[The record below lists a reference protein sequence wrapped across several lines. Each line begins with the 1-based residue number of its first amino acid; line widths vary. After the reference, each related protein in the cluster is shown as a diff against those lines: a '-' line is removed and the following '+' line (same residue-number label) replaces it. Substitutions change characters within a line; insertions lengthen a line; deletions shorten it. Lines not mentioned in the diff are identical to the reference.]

1 MALDAGSVFA
11 VLGGKFNPA
20 GFAQFDAAMKKSSAS
35 ATAAEASIV
44 RSSGR
49 SAGAMTMLG
58 TAAKTG
64 AAVGIVAVGYAMVK
78 SVESAAK
85 FDSAMRNV
93 NSIARLSETQ
103 YKSLSKS
110 VLELSGKTAQAPITL
125 AKGMYDL
132 VSSGFDAKESLLIL
146 ESSAKAASA
155 GLTTAE
161 VATGAVAAVLNAY
174 KRPATD
180 AAQVSDDLFQ
190 TVNLGVLSFDA
201 LASSIG
207 DVLPFAQAV
216 GVPLK
221 QVGAAVATLTKAGI
235 SAPEAMTR
243 IKGALSAL
251 ISPSNAMKDSF
262 QKLGVASGEEL
273 IKKTG
278 SLQGALQALTGTV
291 GNNKSEVA
299 KLFPD
304 IRGLSAALLTT
315 GQNAKSANVD
325 LAAFGDTT
333 GATDRVLEEQKKGVD
348 YQVKLIKS
356 QLSQLGVQIGGFLLP
371 GLTMLLSN
379 TTATLSAMRGD
390 FSGFG
395 LGVLG
400 TVRAIVSGIGTA
412 ASVMRLVPGPIGD
425 AWAKVGDAAKGTVG
439 DIDRATATIRARE
452 LKLKLGADPAGAI
465 KAIKAV
471 QNSKIAPK
479 VAKILGDKKDADS
492 KIKALIALGIPKKT
506 ARVLAETGSANAA
519 LRQTQQEIAKIVSKT
534 ITIAVNQQFN
544 PKASG
549 AAAGMAQTALV
560 GEGGGPEWIVD
571 RATGKARRVSGAQ
584 LANLNENEYVIP
596 TESKY
601 RPQALGLLS
610 MLAADLGVAG
620 FARGRQA
627 ARRPPPPRPPA
638 ASAAAKKETPQQ
650 KAEKKRKEDAAKR
663 RRELNALLGDGKNA
677 YALHPSDWFDTEIDK
692 LTTRAGKKH
701 KVKGKSVPTSDAERA
716 KKELVKIKAAKKRAL
731 EYTKKIDAAT
741 READIQTSEMQRLA
755 NLEEPTAD
763 NQKEFAGH
771 YGIRKAKLNEAVRL
785 LTLAM
790 NVPGAGGEWL
800 QTIRAQAAA
809 LGADV
814 TAMKTNPADIVAD
827 AEEAKKAAAGTPDA
841 ETTYT
846 AAEQTALDNAA
857 NAVALAQLNTPDD
870 ITDDKVAIGG
880 QIVALQAAFN
890 AASSNAGRGRGGIP
904 AVTQIANDLRGA
916 QEQLAGLTPTTP
928 GITPDQQAQAD
939 QVARQQTM
947 AAQSAAIDRLVG
959 ATMGGSPTLVFQSYV
974 PPSPTE
980 ARRLADYTVGGIG
993 YQGATQSSKDSVGI

>member
-103 YKSLSKS
+103 YKNLSKS

-315 GQNAKSANVD
+315 GENAKSANVD
-325 LAAFGDTT
+325 LAAFGNTT

-348 YQVKLIKS
+348 YQVKLITA

-390 FSGFG
+390 FTGFG

-425 AWAKVGDAAKGTVG
+425 AWAKVGDAAKGTIG
-439 DIDRATATIRARE
+439 DIDKATATIRARE
-452 LKLKLGADPAGAI
+452 MKLKLGADPAGAI

-519 LRQTQQEIAKIVSKT
+519 LRKTQQEIAKIVSKT

-571 RATGKARRVSGAQ
+571 RATGKARKVTGAQ

-610 MLAADLGVAG
+610 MLAADLGVQG
-620 FARGRQA
+620 FAPGKA
-627 ARRPPPPRPPA
+627 AKKKL
-638 ASAAAKKETPQQ
+638 AAAKK
-650 KAEKKRKEDAAKR
+650 RKYAYQ
-663 RRELNALLGDGKNA
+663 DGRIQSA
-677 YALHPSDWFDTEIDK
+677 S
-692 LTTRAGKKH
+692 
-701 KVKGKSVPTSDAERA
+701 
-716 KKELVKIKAAKKRAL
+716 
-731 EYTKKIDAAT
+731 DAAT
-741 READIQTSEMQRLA
+741 LYQTRMNTAETSGNATLYEGNKKALADALKLELNRIISAVNLKGKLKPTGARLTMLKQNQADVEGLIAA
-755 NLEEPTAD
+755 NNA
-763 NQKEFAGH
+763 
-771 YGIRKAKLNEAVRL
+771 AKF
-785 LTLAM
+785 
-790 NVPGAGGEWL
+790 PS
-800 QTIRAQAAA
+800 AA
-809 LGADV
+809 LAD
-814 TAMKTNPADIVAD
+814 
-827 AEEAKKAAAGTPDA
+827 
-841 ETTYT
+841 ETTYS
-846 AAEQTALDNAA
+846 AIEQGQLDELGRQL
-857 NAVALAQLNTPDD
+857 ALAELTPE
-870 ITDDKVAIGG
+870 ITDDQGVLDAKQKYLAGILTGAG
-880 QIVALQAAFN
+880 MG
-890 AASSNAGRGRGGIP
+890 AGRGGVT
-904 AVTQIANDLRGA
+904 AVTQIAGDLKSTRD
-916 QEQLAGLTPTTP
+916 QLAGLAGGTSSAPDIGTP
-928 GITPDQQAQAD
+928 GISADQQAQAD
-939 QVARQQTM
+939 QTARNQTM

>member
-20 GFAQFDAAMKKSSAS
+20 GFAQFDAAMKKSTASAS
-35 ATAAEASIV
+35 AAEASIV

-78 SVESAAK
+78 SVQSAAK

-174 KRPATD
+174 KRPAAD
-180 AAQVSDDLFQ
+180 AAEVSDDLFQ

-251 ISPSNAMKDSF
+251 ISPSTAMKEAF
-262 QKLGVASGEEL
+262 NKLGVASGEEL
-273 IKKTG
+273 ISKTG

-291 GNNKSEVA
+291 GNNKSAVA

-333 GATDRVLEEQKKGVD
+333 GATDRVLAEQKKGVD

-356 QLSQLGVQIGGFLLP
+356 QLSQLGVQIGGALLP

-452 LKLKLGADPAGAI
+452 MKLKVGADPTEAI

-479 VAKILGDKKDADS
+479 VAKILGEKKDADS

-506 ARVLAETGSANAA
+506 ARVLAETGSAEAA
-519 LRQTQQEIAKIVSKT
+519 LARVRRDLANISSKT
-534 ITIAVNQQFN
+534 VTLTVNKVGDAVGNLFSG
-544 PKASG
+544 KASG
-549 AAAGMAQTALV
+549 AMAGTAQTAIV

-571 RATGKARRVSGAQ
+571 RSTGKARKVTGAQ
-584 LANLNENEYVIP
+584 MANLNENEYVIP
-596 TESKY
+596 TESRY

-620 FARGRQA
+620 FAKGKKPKPKPKPA
-627 ARRPPPPRPPA
+627 PPRQVGRPSGQTLVGKDKRYIPERVFA
-638 ASAAAKKETPQQ
+638 AHDLSWFETEISKRDAIKNQKKGNKLTAKAL
-650 KAEKKRKEDAAKR
+650 KARKELADLKKQQSEAKGY
-663 RRELNALLGDGKNA
+663 LNSINRLQAD
-677 YALHPSDWFDTEIDK
+677 
-692 LTTRAGKKH
+692 
-701 KVKGKSVPTSDAERA
+701 
-716 KKELVKIKAAKKRAL
+716 
-731 EYTKKIDAAT
+731 
-741 READIQTSEMQRLA
+741 ADIDRDLMTAADNRDDQAGYNSAFNHRKTTLGSLQGKLKTAYDLALKYAPNSTWTQSLKGQLAALGVSLSEMPA
-755 NLEEPTAD
+755 NAE
-763 NQKEFAGH
+763 
-771 YGIRKAKLNEAVRL
+771 
-785 LTLAM
+785 
-790 NVPGAGGEWL
+790 
-800 QTIRAQAAA
+800 TITPEQAAA
-809 LGADV
+809 A
-814 TAMKTNPADIVAD
+814 
-827 AEEAKKAAAGTPDA
+827 A
-841 ETTYT
+841 ETTFSVSEQ
-846 AAEQTALDNAA
+846 AQLDEFGRQIAMAELTPQLTDDQA
-857 NAVALAQLNTPDD
+857 ALAGKESLLSTILSGAGN
-870 ITDDKVAIGG
+870 G
-880 QIVALQAAFN
+880 
-890 AASSNAGRGRGGIP
+890 AGRGGVT
-904 AVTQIANDLRGA
+904 AVTQIASELKSTRDQIAG
-916 QEQLAGLTPTTP
+916 LAGGTSSAPS

-939 QVARQQTM
+939 QASRNQTM

-959 ATMGGSPTLVFQSYV
+959 ATLGGSPTLVFQSYV

>member
-20 GFAQFDAAMKKSSAS
+20 GFAQFDAAMKKSTASAS
-35 ATAAEASIV
+35 AAEASIV

-78 SVESAAK
+78 SVQSAAK

-174 KRPATD
+174 KRPAAD
-180 AAQVSDDLFQ
+180 AAEVSDDLFQ

-251 ISPSNAMKDSF
+251 ISPSTAMKEAF
-262 QKLGVASGEEL
+262 NKLGVASGEEL
-273 IKKTG
+273 ISKTG

-291 GNNKSEVA
+291 GNNKSAVA

-348 YQVKLIKS
+348 YQVQLIKA
-356 QLSQLGVQIGGFLLP
+356 QLSQLGVQIGGALLP

-425 AWAKVGDAAKGTVG
+425 AWAKVGDAAKGTIG

-452 LKLKLGADPAGAI
+452 MKLKVGADPTEAI

-519 LRQTQQEIAKIVSKT
+519 LRKTQQEIAKIVSKT

-571 RATGKARRVSGAQ
+571 RSTGKARRVTGAQ
-584 LANLNENEYVIP
+584 MANLNANEYVIP

-601 RPQALGLLS
+601 RPQALSLLS

-620 FARGRQA
+620 FAKGKA
-627 ARRPPPPRPPA
+627 APKKPA
-638 ASAAAKKETPQQ
+638 PKPKPAPLQVGKPKGQTLTSTTGKGNKKVSRYIPERVFAAHDLSWFETEISKRDAIKNQKKGNKLTAKALKARKELADLKKQQSAAKGY
-650 KAEKKRKEDAAKR
+650 
-663 RRELNALLGDGKNA
+663 LNSINRLQAD
-677 YALHPSDWFDTEIDK
+677 
-692 LTTRAGKKH
+692 
-701 KVKGKSVPTSDAERA
+701 
-716 KKELVKIKAAKKRAL
+716 
-731 EYTKKIDAAT
+731 
-741 READIQTSEMQRLA
+741 ADIDRDLMTAADNKDDQAGYNSAFDHRKTTLGNLQGKLKTAYDLALKYAPNSTWTQSLKGQLAALGVSLSEMPA
-755 NLEEPTAD
+755 SPE
-763 NQKEFAGH
+763 
-771 YGIRKAKLNEAVRL
+771 
-785 LTLAM
+785 
-790 NVPGAGGEWL
+790 
-800 QTIRAQAAA
+800 TITPEQAAA
-809 LGADV
+809 A
-814 TAMKTNPADIVAD
+814 
-827 AEEAKKAAAGTPDA
+827 A
-841 ETTYT
+841 ETTFSVSEQ
-846 AAEQTALDNAA
+846 AQLDEFARQIAMAELTPELTDDQA
-857 NAVALAQLNTPDD
+857 ALAQKESL
-870 ITDDKVAIGG
+870 
-880 QIVALQAAFN
+880 L
-890 AASSNAGRGRGGIP
+890 SSILSGAGMGAGRGGVT
-904 AVTQIANDLRGA
+904 AVTQIAGELKSTRDQIAG
-916 QEQLAGLTPTTP
+916 LAGGTSTTP
-928 GITPDQQAQAD
+928 GITADQQAQAD
-939 QVARQQTM
+939 QAARNQTM

>member
-20 GFAQFDAAMKKSSAS
+20 GFAQFDAAMKKSTASAS
-35 ATAAEASIV
+35 AAEASIV

-78 SVESAAK
+78 SVQSAAK

-174 KRPATD
+174 KRPAAD
-180 AAQVSDDLFQ
+180 AAEVSDDLFQ

-251 ISPSNAMKDSF
+251 ISPSTAMKEAF
-262 QKLGVASGEEL
+262 NKLGVASGEEL
-273 IKKTG
+273 ISKTG

-291 GNNKSEVA
+291 GNNKSAVA

-333 GATDRVLEEQKKGVD
+333 GATDRVLAEQKKGVD

-356 QLSQLGVQIGGFLLP
+356 QLSQLGVQIGGALLP

-412 ASVMRLVPGPIGD
+412 ASVMRLGPGPIGD
-425 AWAKVGDAAKGTVG
+425 AWAKVGDAAKGTIG

-452 LKLKLGADPAGAI
+452 MKLKVGADPTEAI

-479 VAKILGDKKDADS
+479 VAKILGEKKDADS

-506 ARVLAETGSANAA
+506 ARVLAETGSAEAA
-519 LRQTQQEIAKIVSKT
+519 LARVRRDLANISSKT
-534 ITIAVNQQFN
+534 VTLTVNKVGDAVGNLFSG
-544 PKASG
+544 KASG
-549 AAAGMAQTALV
+549 AMAGTAQTAIV

-571 RATGKARRVSGAQ
+571 RSTGKARKVTGAQ
-584 LANLNENEYVIP
+584 MANLNENEYVIP
-596 TESKY
+596 TESRY

-620 FARGRQA
+620 FAKGKKPKPKPKPA
-627 ARRPPPPRPPA
+627 PPRQVGRPSGQTLVGKDKRYIPERVFA
-638 ASAAAKKETPQQ
+638 AHDLSWFETEISKRDAIKNQKKGNKLTAKAL
-650 KAEKKRKEDAAKR
+650 KARKELADLKKQQSEAKGY
-663 RRELNALLGDGKNA
+663 LNSINRLQAD
-677 YALHPSDWFDTEIDK
+677 
-692 LTTRAGKKH
+692 
-701 KVKGKSVPTSDAERA
+701 
-716 KKELVKIKAAKKRAL
+716 
-731 EYTKKIDAAT
+731 
-741 READIQTSEMQRLA
+741 ADIDRDLMTAADNRDDQAGYNSAFNHRKTTLGSLQGKLKTAYDLALKYAPNSTWTQSLKGQLAALGVSLSEMPA
-755 NLEEPTAD
+755 NAE
-763 NQKEFAGH
+763 
-771 YGIRKAKLNEAVRL
+771 
-785 LTLAM
+785 
-790 NVPGAGGEWL
+790 
-800 QTIRAQAAA
+800 TITPEQAAA
-809 LGADV
+809 A
-814 TAMKTNPADIVAD
+814 
-827 AEEAKKAAAGTPDA
+827 A
-841 ETTYT
+841 ETTFSVSEQ
-846 AAEQTALDNAA
+846 AQLDEFGRQIAMAELTPQLTDDQA
-857 NAVALAQLNTPDD
+857 ALAGKESLLSTILSGAGN
-870 ITDDKVAIGG
+870 G
-880 QIVALQAAFN
+880 
-890 AASSNAGRGRGGIP
+890 AGRGGVT
-904 AVTQIANDLRGA
+904 AVTQIASELKSTRDQIAG
-916 QEQLAGLTPTTP
+916 LAGGTSSAPS

-939 QVARQQTM
+939 QASRNQTM

-959 ATMGGSPTLVFQSYV
+959 ATLGGSPTLVFQSYV

>member
-174 KRPATD
+174 KRPAAD
-180 AAQVSDDLFQ
+180 AAEVSDDLFQ

-251 ISPSNAMKDSF
+251 ISPSTAMKEAF
-262 QKLGVASGEEL
+262 NKLGVASGEEL
-273 IKKTG
+273 ISKTG

-291 GNNKSEVA
+291 GNNKSAVA

-348 YQVKLIKS
+348 YQVQLIKA
-356 QLSQLGVQIGGFLLP
+356 QLSQLGVQIGGALLP

-425 AWAKVGDAAKGTVG
+425 AWAKVGDAAKGTIG

-452 LKLKLGADPAGAI
+452 MKLKVGADPTEAI

-519 LRQTQQEIAKIVSKT
+519 LRKTQQEIAKIVSKT

-571 RATGKARRVSGAQ
+571 RSTGKARRVTGAQ
-584 LANLNENEYVIP
+584 MANLNANEYVIP

-601 RPQALGLLS
+601 RPQALSLLS

-620 FARGRQA
+620 FAKGKA
-627 ARRPPPPRPPA
+627 APKKPA
-638 ASAAAKKETPQQ
+638 PKPKPAPLQVGKPKGQTLTSTTGKGNKKVSRYIPERVFAAHDLSWFETEISKRDAIKNQKKGNKLTAKALKARKELADLKKQQSAAKGY
-650 KAEKKRKEDAAKR
+650 
-663 RRELNALLGDGKNA
+663 LNSINRLQAD
-677 YALHPSDWFDTEIDK
+677 
-692 LTTRAGKKH
+692 
-701 KVKGKSVPTSDAERA
+701 
-716 KKELVKIKAAKKRAL
+716 
-731 EYTKKIDAAT
+731 
-741 READIQTSEMQRLA
+741 ADIDRDLMTAADNKDDQAGYNSAFDHRKTTLGNLQGKLKTAYDLALKYAPNSTWTQSLKGQLAALGVSLSEMPA
-755 NLEEPTAD
+755 SPE
-763 NQKEFAGH
+763 
-771 YGIRKAKLNEAVRL
+771 
-785 LTLAM
+785 
-790 NVPGAGGEWL
+790 
-800 QTIRAQAAA
+800 TITPEQAAA
-809 LGADV
+809 A
-814 TAMKTNPADIVAD
+814 
-827 AEEAKKAAAGTPDA
+827 A
-841 ETTYT
+841 ETTFSVSEQ
-846 AAEQTALDNAA
+846 AQLDEFARQIAMAELTPELTDDQA
-857 NAVALAQLNTPDD
+857 ALAQKESL
-870 ITDDKVAIGG
+870 
-880 QIVALQAAFN
+880 L
-890 AASSNAGRGRGGIP
+890 SSILSGAGMGAGRGGVT
-904 AVTQIANDLRGA
+904 AVTQIAGELKSTRDQIAG
-916 QEQLAGLTPTTP
+916 LAGGTSTTP
-928 GITPDQQAQAD
+928 GITADQQAQAD
-939 QVARQQTM
+939 QAARNQTM

>member
-103 YKSLSKS
+103 YKNLSKS

-174 KRPATD
+174 KRPAAD
-180 AAQVSDDLFQ
+180 AAEVSDDLFQ

-325 LAAFGDTT
+325 LAAFGNTT

-425 AWAKVGDAAKGTVG
+425 AWAKVGDAAKGTIG
-439 DIDRATATIRARE
+439 DIDKATATIRARE
-452 LKLKLGADPAGAI
+452 MKLKLGADPAGAI

-471 QNSKIAPK
+471 QNSEIAPK

-519 LRQTQQEIAKIVSKT
+519 LRKTQQEIAKIVSKT

-571 RATGKARRVSGAQ
+571 RATGKARKVTGAQ
-584 LANLNENEYVIP
+584 MANLNENEYVIP

-610 MLAADLGVAG
+610 MLAADLGVQG
-620 FARGRQA
+620 FAPGKA
-627 ARRPPPPRPPA
+627 AKKKL
-638 ASAAAKKETPQQ
+638 AAAKK
-650 KAEKKRKEDAAKR
+650 RKYAYQ
-663 RRELNALLGDGKNA
+663 DGRIQSA
-677 YALHPSDWFDTEIDK
+677 S
-692 LTTRAGKKH
+692 
-701 KVKGKSVPTSDAERA
+701 
-716 KKELVKIKAAKKRAL
+716 
-731 EYTKKIDAAT
+731 DAAT
-741 READIQTSEMQRLA
+741 LYQTRMNTAETSGNATLYEGNKKALADALKLELNRIISAVNLKGKLKPTGARLTMLKQ
-755 NLEEPTAD
+755 NQAD
-763 NQKEFAGH
+763 VEGLIATNNA
-771 YGIRKAKLNEAVRL
+771 AKF
-785 LTLAM
+785 
-790 NVPGAGGEWL
+790 PS
-800 QTIRAQAAA
+800 AA
-809 LGADV
+809 LTD
-814 TAMKTNPADIVAD
+814 
-827 AEEAKKAAAGTPDA
+827 
-841 ETTYT
+841 ETTYSSDEQKQLDELGRQL
-846 AAEQTALDNAA
+846 AMAELT
-857 NAVALAQLNTPDD
+857 TE
-870 ITDDKVAIGG
+870 ITDDQGV
-880 QIVALQAAFN
+880 LAAKEKYLAGILN
-890 AASSNAGRGRGGIP
+890 GAGMGAGRGGVT
-904 AVTQIANDLRGA
+904 AVTQIAGDLKSTRD
-916 QEQLAGLTPTTP
+916 QLAGLTPTTP

-939 QVARQQTM
+939 QTARNQTM

-959 ATMGGSPTLVFQSYV
+959 ATLGGSPTLVFQSYV

>member
-110 VLELSGKTAQAPITL
+110 VLELSGKTAQAPIKL

-174 KRPATD
+174 KRPAAD
-180 AAQVSDDLFQ
+180 AAEVSDDLFT
-190 TVNLGVLSFDA
+190 TVDKGVLSFES

-291 GNNKSEVA
+291 GNNKSAVA

-325 LAAFGDTT
+325 LAAFGNTT

-425 AWAKVGDAAKGTVG
+425 AWAKVGDAAKGTIG

-452 LKLKLGADPAGAI
+452 MKLKVGADPTEAI

-519 LRQTQQEIAKIVSKT
+519 LRKTQQEIAKIVSKT
-534 ITIAVNQQFN
+534 ITIAVRQSL
-544 PKASG
+544 PAKASG
-549 AAAGMAQTALV
+549 AMAGTAQAAVV

-571 RATGKARRVSGAQ
+571 RATGKARKVSGAQ
-584 LANLNENEYVIP
+584 LASLNENEYVIP

-620 FARGRQA
+620 FAKGNKPKPKPKPAPRQVGKPKGQTLVGKDKRYIPERVFA
-627 ARRPPPPRPPA
+627 AHDLSWFETEISKRDAIKNQKKGNKLTAKALKARKELADLKKQQSEAKGYLNSINRLQADADIDRDLMTAADNKDDQTGYNSAFNHRKATLGTLQGKLKTAYDLALKYAPNSTWTQSLKGQLAALGVSLSEMPA
-638 ASAAAKKETPQQ
+638 NPETITP
-650 KAEKKRKEDAAKR
+650 EDAA
-663 RRELNALLGDGKNA
+663 
-677 YALHPSDWFDTEIDK
+677 
-692 LTTRAGKKH
+692 
-701 KVKGKSVPTSDAERA
+701 
-716 KKELVKIKAAKKRAL
+716 AA
-731 EYTKKIDAAT
+731 
-741 READIQTSEMQRLA
+741 
-755 NLEEPTAD
+755 
-763 NQKEFAGH
+763 
-771 YGIRKAKLNEAVRL
+771 
-785 LTLAM
+785 
-790 NVPGAGGEWL
+790 
-800 QTIRAQAAA
+800 
-809 LGADV
+809 
-814 TAMKTNPADIVAD
+814 
-827 AEEAKKAAAGTPDA
+827 A
-841 ETTYT
+841 ETTFSVSEQ
-846 AAEQTALDNAA
+846 AQLDEFGRQIAMAELTPQLTDDQA
-857 NAVALAQLNTPDD
+857 ALAGKESLLSTILSGAGN
-870 ITDDKVAIGG
+870 G
-880 QIVALQAAFN
+880 
-890 AASSNAGRGRGGIP
+890 AGRGGVT
-904 AVTQIANDLRGA
+904 AVTQIASELKSTRDQIAG
-916 QEQLAGLTPTTP
+916 LAGGTSSAPS

-939 QVARQQTM
+939 QASRNQTM

-993 YQGATQSSKDSVGI
+993 YQGGTQSSKDSVGI

>member
-174 KRPATD
+174 KRPAAD
-180 AAQVSDDLFQ
+180 AAEVSDDLFQ

-251 ISPSNAMKDSF
+251 ISPSTAMKEAF
-262 QKLGVASGEEL
+262 NKLGVASGEEL
-273 IKKTG
+273 ISKTG

-291 GNNKSEVA
+291 GNNKSAVA

-333 GATDRVLEEQKKGVD
+333 GATDRVLAEQKKGVD

-356 QLSQLGVQIGGFLLP
+356 QLSQLGVQIGGALLP

-425 AWAKVGDAAKGTVG
+425 AWAKVGDAAKGTIG

-452 LKLKLGADPAGAI
+452 MKLKVGADPTEAI

-479 VAKILGDKKDADS
+479 VAKILGEKKDADS

-506 ARVLAETGSANAA
+506 ARVLAETGSAEAA
-519 LRQTQQEIAKIVSKT
+519 LARVRRDLANISSKT
-534 ITIAVNQQFN
+534 VTLTVNKVGDAVGNLFSG
-544 PKASG
+544 KASG
-549 AAAGMAQTALV
+549 AMAGTAQTAIV

-571 RATGKARRVSGAQ
+571 RSTGKARKVTGAQ
-584 LANLNENEYVIP
+584 MANLNENEYVIP
-596 TESKY
+596 TESRY

-620 FARGRQA
+620 FAKGKKPKPKPKPA
-627 ARRPPPPRPPA
+627 PPRQVGRPSGQTLVGKDKRYIPERVFA
-638 ASAAAKKETPQQ
+638 AHDLSWFETEISKRDAIKNQKKGNKLTAKAL
-650 KAEKKRKEDAAKR
+650 KARKELADLKKQQSEAKGY
-663 RRELNALLGDGKNA
+663 LNSINRLQAD
-677 YALHPSDWFDTEIDK
+677 
-692 LTTRAGKKH
+692 
-701 KVKGKSVPTSDAERA
+701 
-716 KKELVKIKAAKKRAL
+716 
-731 EYTKKIDAAT
+731 
-741 READIQTSEMQRLA
+741 ADIDRDLMTAADNRDDQAGYNSAFNHRKTTLGSLQGKLKTAYDLALKYAPNSTWTQSLKGQLAALGVSLSEMPA
-755 NLEEPTAD
+755 NAE
-763 NQKEFAGH
+763 
-771 YGIRKAKLNEAVRL
+771 
-785 LTLAM
+785 
-790 NVPGAGGEWL
+790 
-800 QTIRAQAAA
+800 TITPEQAAA
-809 LGADV
+809 A
-814 TAMKTNPADIVAD
+814 
-827 AEEAKKAAAGTPDA
+827 A
-841 ETTYT
+841 ETTFSVSEQ
-846 AAEQTALDNAA
+846 AQLDEFGRQIAMAELTPQLTDDQA
-857 NAVALAQLNTPDD
+857 ALAGKESLLSTILSGAGN
-870 ITDDKVAIGG
+870 G
-880 QIVALQAAFN
+880 
-890 AASSNAGRGRGGIP
+890 AGRGGVT
-904 AVTQIANDLRGA
+904 AVTQIASELKSTRDQIAG
-916 QEQLAGLTPTTP
+916 LAGGTSSAPS

-939 QVARQQTM
+939 QASRNQTM

-959 ATMGGSPTLVFQSYV
+959 ATLGGSPTLVFQSYV

>member
-103 YKSLSKS
+103 YKNLSKS

-174 KRPATD
+174 KRPAAD

-315 GQNAKSANVD
+315 GENAKSANVD
-325 LAAFGDTT
+325 LAAFGNTT

-348 YQVKLIKS
+348 YQVKLITA

-400 TVRAIVSGIGTA
+400 TVRAIVSGIGIA

-425 AWAKVGDAAKGTVG
+425 AWAKVGDAAKGTIG
-439 DIDRATATIRARE
+439 DIDRATNTIRNKKA
-452 LKLKLGADPAGAI
+452 KIVVDNVAAA
-465 KAIKAV
+465 KAIKEI

-479 VAKILGDKKDADS
+479 VAKILANKRDADS
-492 KIKALIALGIPKKT
+492 KIKALIALGIPTKIAK
-506 ARVLAETGSANAA
+506 VLAQTESANAA
-519 LRQTQQEIAKIVSKT
+519 LRKTQQEIARIVSKT
-534 ITIAVNQQFN
+534 ITVAVNQQFN

-571 RATGKARRVSGAQ
+571 RSTGQARKVTGAQ
-584 LANLNENEYVIP
+584 MANLNENEYVIP

-620 FARGRQA
+620 F
-627 ARRPPPPRPPA
+627 
-638 ASAAAKKETPQQ
+638 K
-650 KAEKKRKEDAAKR
+650 
-663 RRELNALLGDGKNA
+663 
-677 YALHPSDWFDTEIDK
+677 
-692 LTTRAGKKH
+692 
-701 KVKGKSVPTSDAERA
+701 KGKG
-716 KKELVKIKAAKKRAL
+716 AAKKRA
-731 EYTKKIDAAT
+731 YAT
-741 READIQTSEMQRLA
+741 QDRNIQSA
-755 NLEEPTAD
+755 SD
-763 NQKEFAGH
+763 NA
-771 YGIRKAKLNEAVRL
+771 
-785 LTLAM
+785 TLFQTRM
-790 NVPGAGGEWL
+790 N
-800 QTIRAQAAA
+800 T
-809 LGADV
+809 
-814 TAMKTNPADIVAD
+814 
-827 AEEAKKAAAGTPDA
+827 A
-841 ETTYT
+841 ETKG
-846 AAEQTALDNAA
+846 DNAA
-857 NAVALAQLNTPDD
+857 WTTNQKAVAGALALELSRIKAAMKSKYKPKGARLTTLRQNQADVEGLIASNLAAKFPAAADATTYSADEQKNLDELGRQLALAELTTDD
-870 ITDDKVAIGG
+870 ITDDQRV
-880 QIVALQAAFN
+880 LAAKEKYL
-890 AASSNAGRGRGGIP
+890 AGILTGAGMGAGRGGVT
-904 AVTQIANDLRGA
+904 AVTQIAGDLKSTRD
-916 QEQLAGLTPTTP
+916 QIAGLTPTTP
-928 GITPDQQAQAD
+928 GITADQQAQAD
-939 QVARQQTM
+939 QASRNQTM

-959 ATMGGSPTLVFQSYV
+959 ATLGGSPTLVFQSYV

>member
-315 GQNAKSANVD
+315 GENAKSANVD
-325 LAAFGDTT
+325 LAAFGNTT

-348 YQVKLIKS
+348 YQVKLITA

-390 FSGFG
+390 FTGFG

-425 AWAKVGDAAKGTVG
+425 AWAKVGDAAKGTIG
-439 DIDRATATIRARE
+439 DIDKATATIRARE
-452 LKLKLGADPAGAI
+452 MKLKLGADPAGAI

-519 LRQTQQEIAKIVSKT
+519 LRKTQQEIAKIVSKT

-571 RATGKARRVSGAQ
+571 RATGKARKVTGAQ

-610 MLAADLGVAG
+610 MLAADLGVQG
-620 FARGRQA
+620 FAPGKA
-627 ARRPPPPRPPA
+627 AKKKL
-638 ASAAAKKETPQQ
+638 AAAKK
-650 KAEKKRKEDAAKR
+650 RKYAYQ
-663 RRELNALLGDGKNA
+663 DGRIQSA
-677 YALHPSDWFDTEIDK
+677 S
-692 LTTRAGKKH
+692 
-701 KVKGKSVPTSDAERA
+701 
-716 KKELVKIKAAKKRAL
+716 
-731 EYTKKIDAAT
+731 DAAT
-741 READIQTSEMQRLA
+741 LYQTRMNTAETSGNATLYEGNKKALADALKLELNRIISAVNLKGKLKPTGARLTMLKQNQADVEGLIAA
-755 NLEEPTAD
+755 NNA
-763 NQKEFAGH
+763 
-771 YGIRKAKLNEAVRL
+771 AKF
-785 LTLAM
+785 
-790 NVPGAGGEWL
+790 PS
-800 QTIRAQAAA
+800 AA
-809 LGADV
+809 LAD
-814 TAMKTNPADIVAD
+814 
-827 AEEAKKAAAGTPDA
+827 
-841 ETTYT
+841 ETTYS
-846 AAEQTALDNAA
+846 AIEQGQLDELGRQL
-857 NAVALAQLNTPDD
+857 ALAELTPE
-870 ITDDKVAIGG
+870 ITDDQGVLDAKQKYLAGILTGAG
-880 QIVALQAAFN
+880 MG
-890 AASSNAGRGRGGIP
+890 AGRGVVT
-904 AVTQIANDLRGA
+904 AVTQIAGDLKSTRD
-916 QEQLAGLTPTTP
+916 QLAGLAGGTSSAPDIGTP
-928 GITPDQQAQAD
+928 GISADQQAQAD
-939 QVARQQTM
+939 QTARNQTM

>member
-20 GFAQFDAAMKKSSAS
+20 GFAQFDAAMKKSTASAS
-35 ATAAEASIV
+35 AAEASIV

-78 SVESAAK
+78 SVQSAAK

-174 KRPATD
+174 KRPAAD
-180 AAQVSDDLFQ
+180 AAEVSDDLFQ

-251 ISPSNAMKDSF
+251 ISPSTAMKEAF
-262 QKLGVASGEEL
+262 NKLGVASGEEL
-273 IKKTG
+273 ISKTG

-291 GNNKSEVA
+291 GNNKSAVA

-333 GATDRVLEEQKKGVD
+333 GATDRVLAEQKKGVD

-356 QLSQLGVQIGGFLLP
+356 QLSQLGVQIGGALLP

-412 ASVMRLVPGPIGD
+412 ASVMRLGPGPIGD

-452 LKLKLGADPAGAI
+452 MKLKVGADPTEAI

-479 VAKILGDKKDADS
+479 VAKILGEKKDADS

-506 ARVLAETGSANAA
+506 ARVLAETGSAEAA
-519 LRQTQQEIAKIVSKT
+519 LARVRRDLANISSKT
-534 ITIAVNQQFN
+534 VTLTVNKVGDAVGNLFSG
-544 PKASG
+544 KASG
-549 AAAGMAQTALV
+549 AMAGTAQTAIV

-571 RATGKARRVSGAQ
+571 RSTGKARKVTGAQ
-584 LANLNENEYVIP
+584 MANLNENEYVIP
-596 TESKY
+596 TESRY

-620 FARGRQA
+620 FAKGKKPKPKPKPA
-627 ARRPPPPRPPA
+627 PPRQVGRPSGQTLVGKDKRYIPERVFA
-638 ASAAAKKETPQQ
+638 AHDLSWFETEISKRDAIKNQKKGNKLTAKAL
-650 KAEKKRKEDAAKR
+650 KARKELADLKKQQSEAKGY
-663 RRELNALLGDGKNA
+663 LNSINRLQAD
-677 YALHPSDWFDTEIDK
+677 
-692 LTTRAGKKH
+692 
-701 KVKGKSVPTSDAERA
+701 
-716 KKELVKIKAAKKRAL
+716 
-731 EYTKKIDAAT
+731 
-741 READIQTSEMQRLA
+741 ADIDRDLMTAADNRDDQAGYNSAFNHRKTTLGSLQGKLKTAYDLALKYAPNSTWTQSLKGQLAALGVSLSEMPA
-755 NLEEPTAD
+755 NAE
-763 NQKEFAGH
+763 
-771 YGIRKAKLNEAVRL
+771 
-785 LTLAM
+785 
-790 NVPGAGGEWL
+790 
-800 QTIRAQAAA
+800 TITPEQAAA
-809 LGADV
+809 A
-814 TAMKTNPADIVAD
+814 
-827 AEEAKKAAAGTPDA
+827 A
-841 ETTYT
+841 ETTFSVSEQ
-846 AAEQTALDNAA
+846 AQLDEFGRQIAMAELTPQLTDDQA
-857 NAVALAQLNTPDD
+857 ALAGKESLLSTILSGAGN
-870 ITDDKVAIGG
+870 G
-880 QIVALQAAFN
+880 
-890 AASSNAGRGRGGIP
+890 AGRGGVT
-904 AVTQIANDLRGA
+904 AVTQIASELKSTRDQIAG
-916 QEQLAGLTPTTP
+916 LAGGTSSAPS

-939 QVARQQTM
+939 QASRNQTM

-959 ATMGGSPTLVFQSYV
+959 ATLGGSPTLVFQSYV